1 MPANRSGLRSD
12 MRQMRPVE
20 LKVWLDDPGRERP
33 LLLDVREEWEYAHCH
48 IDDSHLL
55 PMQTLPARL
64 AELNPTQEI
73 VVICHHGVR
82 SYHAARFLEH
92 NGFTNVINLTGGVD
106 AWAKEADPAMPT
118 Y

>member
-1 MPANRSGLRSD
+1 MRHLRPA
-12 MRQMRPVE
+12 E
-20 LKVWLDDPGRERP
+20 LKAWLDEAGRDKP
-33 LLLDVREEWEYAHCH
+33 MLLDVRESWEFGLCR
-48 IDDSHLL
+48 IEGSELMPL
-55 PMQTLPARL
+55 QTLPGRL
-64 AELNPTQEI
+64 AELNPARET

-106 AWAKEADPAMPT
+106 AWAKEADPTMPT

>member
-1 MPANRSGLRSD
+1 
-12 MRQMRPVE
+12 MRPAE
-20 LKVWLDDPGRERP
+20 LKAWLDDPDRP
-33 LLLDVREEWEYAHCH
+33 RPFLLDVRENWEFGLCRIEGAE
-48 IDDSHLL
+48 LV

-64 AELNPTQEI
+64 AELNPERET

-92 NGFTNVINLTGGVD
+92 NGFSNVINLTGGVD